1 MDGVLYMSQILIA
14 LQGDQYFLAN
24 EDPVEMAVKI
34 KNIEKAKENV
44 ILLFGRFVEHDEKC
58 YQNGCHSSAFL
69 VVDKIVGW
77 RIIE

>member
-1 MDGVLYMSQILIA
+1 MGVLSMSQILVA
-14 LQGDQYFLAN
+14 LQGEQYFLAN

-34 KNIEKAKENV
+34 KNIKKANENV
-44 ILLFGRFVEHDEKC
+44 ILLFGRFVEHDEKYC
-58 YQNGCHSSAFL
+58 QSGCLSSAFL